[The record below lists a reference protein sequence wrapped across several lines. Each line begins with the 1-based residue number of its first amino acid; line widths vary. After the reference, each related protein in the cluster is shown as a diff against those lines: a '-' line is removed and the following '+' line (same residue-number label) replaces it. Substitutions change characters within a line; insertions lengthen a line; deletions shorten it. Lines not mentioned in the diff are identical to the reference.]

1 MATNDLKVV
10 EAAGELR
17 VHPET
22 IRVWLREGRL
32 PHAYRLGGR
41 GGWRIPPHDLLAM
54 KQPATSTESRGAGT
68 KEAAEDTSPTRRLP
82 RTVGAAADES
92 FQASE
97 SETYMHEHRD
107 REHVLS
113 E

>member
-1 MATNDLKVV
+1 MATNDFKVL

-17 VHPET
+17 IHPET
-22 IRVWLREGRL
+22 IRVWLREGRF
-32 PHAYRLGGR
+32 PHAYRLGRR
-41 GGWRIPPHDLLAM
+41 GDWRIPPHDLLAM
-54 KQPATSTESRGAGT
+54 QLPATSTKNCGADM
-68 KEAAEDTSPTRRLP
+68 KEPTQITSSTPRLP

-97 SETYMHEHRD
+97 SEAYMHEHRD
-107 REHVLS
+107 REHVLV